1 MRKTIPIL
9 FTFLLFI
16 NAVVS
21 AQENTQEIVDK
32 IINEAKENSQLE
44 NLAHHL
50 MDRIGPRLVGTPQM
64 DQASE
69 WIIGTYDEWG
79 ISAEQQVFGK
89 WKGWERGVTHVD
101 MVSPWV
107 RSLEA
112 MQLAW
117 NPNMPEAIE
126 AEVVTIPK
134 DLQSKAEFNTW
145 VKNVKGKVV
154 LAALNPFTGR
164 PDYQWKEFALE
175 EDYKKYRERFQKEE
189 QEWKDYISKLGLSGN
204 ALYENLEEAGAA
216 GIFISYGTGI
226 MGASRIFD
234 AKTKSIPTI
243 NIMLEDYGLLY
254 RLAEDGTPPTVRLFT
269 QSKDLGEVDTH
280 NTIARIEGS
289 EKPEEYILLSAHLDS
304 WDGATGATDNGTGT
318 ITMMEVARILKEV
331 MPQPKRT
338 IIIGH
343 WGSEE
348 QGLNGSRGFVEDNPD
363 IIKNLK
369 IAFNQDNGTG
379 RVVNIN
385 GQGFLRAYEYMERW
399 LDPVPD
405 DIKKEIKTTFPGM
418 PSSGGSDHASF
429 TAAGVPGIFLSSLN
443 WGYFGYTWHTN
454 RDTYDKIVFDE
465 VRRNVILTAILTYMA
480 AEDEGEISH
489 EKRVMPKDE
498 KGEVVSWPEQRS
510 PTRRGRL
517 D

>member
-1 MRKTIPIL
+1 MKKLSTL
-9 FTFLLFI
+9 FVLFLFI
-16 NAVVS
+16 HS
-21 AQENTQEIVDK
+21 TIFAQERSEETIDK
-32 IINEAKENSQLE
+32 IVHEAEGNSQLE
-44 NLAHHL
+44 DLAHHL
-50 MDRIGPRLVGTPQM
+50 MDKIGPRLVGTPQM
-64 DQASE
+64 DQASD
-69 WIIGTYDEWG
+69 WIVDTYKSWG
-79 ISAEQQVFGK
+79 ISAERQNFGK
-89 WKGWERGVTHVD
+89 WKGWERGITHVD
-101 MVSPWV
+101 MISPWV

-126 AEVVTIPK
+126 AEVITLPNNLETPA
-134 DLQSKAEFNTW
+134 DFEAW
-145 VKNVKGKVV
+145 VGNVKGKVV
-154 LAALNPFTGR
+154 LTSLNPFTGR

-175 EDYKKYRERFQKEE
+175 EDYKKYKERLQKEE
-189 QEWKDYISKLGLSGN
+189 KEWKEYLEKLDISGPKLH
-204 ALYENLEEAGAA
+204 EKLEEAGAA
-216 GIFISYGTGI
+216 GIFISYTTGI

-234 AKTKSIPTI
+234 AKTKNIPTI

-254 RLAEDGTPPTVRLFT
+254 RLAESDSRPTVRLFA
-269 QSKDLGEVDTH
+269 QSKDLGEVDSH

-289 EKPEEYILLSAHLDS
+289 EKPEEYVLLSAHLDS

-318 ITMMEVARILKEV
+318 ITMMETARILKKIL
-331 MPQPKRT
+331 PNPKRT

-348 QGLNGSRGFVEDNPD
+348 QGLNGSRGFVEDNPE

-385 GQGFLRAYEYMERW
+385 GQGFLRSYEYLERW
-399 LDPVPD
+399 LAKVP
-405 DIKKEIKTTFPGM
+405 KEIRDEIQTTFPGS
-418 PSSGGSDHASF
+418 PSAGGSDHASF

-465 VRRNVILTAILTYMA
+465 VRRNVILTAILTYLA
-480 AEDEGEISH
+480 SEDEEEISH
-489 EKRVMPKDE
+489 EKKVMPKNK
-498 KGEVVSWPEQRS
+498 KGEEVSWPEKRS
-510 PTRRGRL
+510 PNRRGRL